1 MSGRDWAPLFT
12 GRKMGNSLISLVSFN
27 TADVVA
33 TTAAFR
39 LALDATSLFRA
50 LARCGAKAPKELLT
64 TRLAAASIETV
75 RRASNRPVRFDIFG
89 LSLL

>member
-39 LALDATSLFRA
+39 VALVATSLFSA

-64 TRLAAASIETV
+64 TRLAASIEAV
-75 RRASNRPVRFDIFG
+75 SRARNRLIRFDIVR